1 MEDYLIF
8 HGTPSVL
15 FEQLEAGNE
24 EGVRHLEIV
33 REYGSHQ
40 KLEDGT
46 ELPLF
51 QWEDGYRKLG
61 RATDGSLFL
70 IQTSVI
76 YQEEMEEEERDW
88 YQVDSEEQAEWLNR
102 HIDGQK
108 LAYHYNGPK
117 IWTAEGVIHFSRG

>member
-1 MEDYLIF
+1 MEDYLTF
-8 HGTPSVL
+8 HGMPSVL

-51 QWEDGYRKLG
+51 QWMFILNQQRCLMM
-61 RATDGSLFL
+61 
-70 IQTSVI
+70 IQ
-76 YQEEMEEEERDW
+76 E
-88 YQVDSEEQAEWLNR
+88 
-102 HIDGQK
+102 
-108 LAYHYNGPK
+108 
-117 IWTAEGVIHFSRG
+117 